1 MIKKLLYTF
10 FFGYAAFKWRR
21 LIRTL
26 IIILTFGSL
35 LFWWINALYVA
46 IENYNPAK
54 GDLIILGKA
63 HFIFNSVLQFFGLA
77 LAGSAFFIGV
87 YIVIGL
93 ISWLIKPFIV
103 KENQT

>member
-26 IIILTFGSL
+26 IVLATIAC
-35 LFWWINALYVA
+35 LF
-46 IENYNPAK
+46 
-54 GDLIILGKA
+54 
-63 HFIFNSVLQFFGLA
+63 
-77 LAGSAFFIGV
+77 FFISISTYENFMFIQGIQITIAS
-87 YIVIGL
+87 YILIGL

-103 KENQT
+103 KEDK